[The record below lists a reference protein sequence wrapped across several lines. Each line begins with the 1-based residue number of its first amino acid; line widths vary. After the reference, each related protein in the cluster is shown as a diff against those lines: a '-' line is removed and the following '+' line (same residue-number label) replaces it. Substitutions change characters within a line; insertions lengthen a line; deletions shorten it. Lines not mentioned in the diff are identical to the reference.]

1 MKKEED
7 LTLGTPIFRII
18 FHIDLNAFFASCET
32 TLRPELQKL
41 PLAITGEK
49 SSKRGIVVTANYVA
63 RQYGVHSAMPLM
75 QAKKKCPSLVVV
87 AANFDLYRKI
97 SQQFI
102 DLLHTYSD
110 KVEKASIDEA
120 YVDVTHLYHQ
130 VHPLL
135 LAQQIQARILNEL
148 KIGCSIG
155 IAPNKF
161 LAKMASDMK
170 KPNGITVLRKRD
182 LPKMLWPLPI
192 EEMFGIGKASSP
204 KLKQLG
210 INTINDLV
218 HYKDVEKIEQLFGR
232 HALKWI
238 EDAKGNDQTPI
249 NPNKYEVPSSI
260 GHSTTFAKDY
270 CFDEE
275 IKAEAKRMCIKTSN
289 RLKRYQLYAKTISI
303 QLKDNTFKQIT
314 RSKTVEVP
322 IQTVSEIYPIIEELF
337 EEHWEGQPLRL
348 VGVNTTN
355 LVSTNKVTQQLNLF
369 NYQSF
374 ATEEKLNQTLQKIKT
389 KHGNHL
395 IQKGIQ
401 KGQKNK

>member
-1 MKKEED
+1 M
-7 LTLGTPIFRII
+7 GTPIFRII
-18 FHIDLNAFFASCET
+18 FHVDLNAFFASCET
-32 TLRPELQKL
+32 ILRPELQNL

-75 QAKKKCPSLVVV
+75 QAKKKCPHLVV
-87 AANFDLYRKI
+87 ASANFDLYRKI

-102 DLLHTYSD
+102 QLLHEYSD
-110 KVEKASIDEA
+110 QVEKASIDEA
-120 YVDVTHLYHQ
+120 YVDVTHLYQ
-130 VHPLL
+130 EIHPLH
-135 LAQQIQARILNEL
+135 LAQQIQQRIFNEL

-155 IAPNKF
+155 VAPNKF

-182 LPKMLWPLPI
+182 LPHILWPMPI
-192 EEMFGIGKASSP
+192 EEMFGVGKASSP

-210 INTINDLV
+210 INTIGDLV
-218 HYKDVEKIEQLFGR
+218 HYKDVDKIEQLFGH

-238 EDAKGNDQTPI
+238 ENAKGNDQNPI

-260 GHSTTFAKDY
+260 GHSTTFSKDY

-289 RLKRYQLYAKTISI
+289 RLKKYGLYAKTISI
-303 QLKDNTFKQIT
+303 QLKDTSFKQIT
-314 RSKTVEVP
+314 RSQTVQVP
-322 IQTVSEIYPIIEELF
+322 IQSVNELYPIIEELF
-337 EEHWEGQPLRL
+337 DEHWEGQALRL
-348 VGVNTTN
+348 IGVNTTN
-355 LVSTNKVTQQLNLF
+355 LVNTNKVTQQLNLF

-374 ATEEKLNQTLQKIKT
+374 ASEEKLNQTIQQIKT
-389 KHGNHL
+389 KHGTHL

-401 KGQKNK
+401 KGQK

>member
-1 MKKEED
+1 MEED

-32 TLRPELQKL
+32 ILRPELQNL

-75 QAKKKCPSLVVV
+75 QAKKKCPHLVV
-87 AANFDLYRKI
+87 ASANFDLYRKI

-102 DLLHTYSD
+102 QLLHEYSD
-110 KVEKASIDEA
+110 QVEKASIDEA
-120 YVDVTHLYHQ
+120 YVDVTHLYQ
-130 VHPLL
+130 EIHPLH
-135 LAQQIQARILNEL
+135 LAQQIQQRIFNEL

-182 LPKMLWPLPI
+182 LPHILWPMPI
-192 EEMFGIGKASSP
+192 EEMFGVGKASSP

-210 INTINDLV
+210 INTIGDLV
-218 HYKDVEKIEQLFGR
+218 HYKDVDKIEQLFGH

-238 EDAKGNDQTPI
+238 ENAKGNDQNPI

-260 GHSTTFAKDY
+260 GHSTTFSKDY

-289 RLKRYQLYAKTISI
+289 RLKKYGLYAKTISI
-303 QLKDNTFKQIT
+303 QLKDTSFKQIT
-314 RSKTVEVP
+314 RSQTVQVP
-322 IQTVSEIYPIIEELF
+322 IQSVNELYPIIEELF
-337 EEHWEGQPLRL
+337 DEHWEGQALRL
-348 VGVNTTN
+348 IGVNTTN
-355 LVSTNKVTQQLNLF
+355 LVNTNKVTQQLNLF

-374 ATEEKLNQTLQKIKT
+374 ASEEKLNQTIQQIKT
-389 KHGNHL
+389 KHGTHL

-401 KGQKNK
+401 KGQK

>member
-1 MKKEED
+1 M
-7 LTLGTPIFRII
+7 GTPIFRII

-32 TLRPELQKL
+32 ILRPELQNL

-75 QAKKKCPSLVVV
+75 QAKKKCPHLVV
-87 AANFDLYRKI
+87 ASANFDLYRKI

-102 DLLHTYSD
+102 QLLHEYSD
-110 KVEKASIDEA
+110 QVEKASIDEA
-120 YVDVTHLYHQ
+120 YVDVTHLYQ
-130 VHPLL
+130 EIHPLH
-135 LAQQIQARILNEL
+135 LAQQIQQRIFNEL

-155 IAPNKF
+155 VAPNKF

-182 LPKMLWPLPI
+182 LPHILWPMPI
-192 EEMFGIGKASSP
+192 EEMFGVGKASSP

-210 INTINDLV
+210 INTIGDLV
-218 HYKDVEKIEQLFGR
+218 HYKDVDKIEQLFGH

-238 EDAKGNDQTPI
+238 ENAKGNDQNPI

-260 GHSTTFAKDY
+260 GHSTTFSKDY

-275 IKAEAKRMCIKTSN
+275 IKAEARRMCIKTSN
-289 RLKRYQLYAKTISI
+289 RLKKYGLYAKTISI
-303 QLKDNTFKQIT
+303 QLKDTSFKQIT
-314 RSKTVEVP
+314 RSQTVQIP
-322 IQTVSEIYPIIEELF
+322 IQSVNELYPIIEELF
-337 EEHWEGQPLRL
+337 DEHWEGQALRL
-348 VGVNTTN
+348 IGVNTTN
-355 LVSTNKVTQQLNLF
+355 LVNTNKVTQQLNLF

-374 ATEEKLNQTLQKIKT
+374 ASEEKLNQTIQQIKT
-389 KHGNHL
+389 KHGTHL

-401 KGQKNK
+401 KGQK

>member
-1 MKKEED
+1 M
-7 LTLGTPIFRII
+7 GTPIFRII

-32 TLRPELQKL
+32 ILRPELQNL

-75 QAKKKCPSLVVV
+75 QAKKKCPHLVV
-87 AANFDLYRKI
+87 ASANFDLYRKI

-102 DLLHTYSD
+102 QLLHEYSD
-110 KVEKASIDEA
+110 QVEKASIDEA
-120 YVDVTHLYHQ
+120 YVDVTHLYQ
-130 VHPLL
+130 EIHPLH
-135 LAQQIQARILNEL
+135 LAQQIQQHIFNEL

-155 IAPNKF
+155 VAPNKF

-182 LPKMLWPLPI
+182 LPHILWPMPI
-192 EEMFGIGKASSP
+192 EEMFGVGKASSP

-210 INTINDLV
+210 INTIGDLV
-218 HYKDVEKIEQLFGR
+218 HYKDVDKIEQLFGH

-238 EDAKGNDQTPI
+238 ENAKGNDQNPI

-260 GHSTTFAKDY
+260 GHSTTFSKDY
-270 CFDEE
+270 CFAEE

-289 RLKRYQLYAKTISI
+289 RLKKYGLYAKTISI
-303 QLKDNTFKQIT
+303 QLKDTSFKQIT
-314 RSKTVEVP
+314 RSQTVQIP
-322 IQTVSEIYPIIEELF
+322 IQSVNELYPIIEELF
-337 EEHWEGQPLRL
+337 DEHWEGQALRL
-348 VGVNTTN
+348 IGVNTTN
-355 LVSTNKVTQQLNLF
+355 LVNTNKVTQQLNLF

-374 ATEEKLNQTLQKIKT
+374 ASEEKLNQTIQQIKT
-389 KHGNHL
+389 KHGTHL

-401 KGQKNK
+401 KGQK

>member
-1 MKKEED
+1 M
-7 LTLGTPIFRII
+7 GTPIFRII

-32 TLRPELQKL
+32 ILRPELQNL

-75 QAKKKCPSLVVV
+75 QAKKKCPHLVV
-87 AANFDLYRKI
+87 ASANFDLYRKI

-102 DLLHTYSD
+102 QLLHEYSD
-110 KVEKASIDEA
+110 QVEKASIDEA
-120 YVDVTHLYHQ
+120 YVDVTHLYQ
-130 VHPLL
+130 EIHPLH
-135 LAQQIQARILNEL
+135 LAQQIQQRIFNEL

-170 KPNGITVLRKRD
+170 KPNGITVLRKRY
-182 LPKMLWPLPI
+182 LPHILWPMPI
-192 EEMFGIGKASSP
+192 EEMFGVGKASSP

-210 INTINDLV
+210 INTIGDLV
-218 HYKDVEKIEQLFGR
+218 HYKDVDKIEQLFGH

-238 EDAKGNDQTPI
+238 ENAKGNDQNPI

-260 GHSTTFAKDY
+260 GHSTTFSKDY

-289 RLKRYQLYAKTISI
+289 RLKKYGLYAKTISI
-303 QLKDNTFKQIT
+303 QLKDTSFKQIT
-314 RSKTVEVP
+314 RSQTVQVP
-322 IQTVSEIYPIIEELF
+322 IQSVNELYPIIEELF
-337 EEHWEGQPLRL
+337 DEHWEGQALRL
-348 VGVNTTN
+348 IGVNTTN
-355 LVSTNKVTQQLNLF
+355 LVNTNKVTQQLNLF

-374 ATEEKLNQTLQKIKT
+374 ASEEKLNQTIQQIKT
-389 KHGNHL
+389 KHGTHL

-401 KGQKNK
+401 KGQK

>member
-1 MKKEED
+1 M
-7 LTLGTPIFRII
+7 GTPIFRII

-32 TLRPELQKL
+32 TLRPELQNL

-75 QAKKKCPSLVVV
+75 QAKKKCPHLVV
-87 AANFDLYRKI
+87 ASANFDLYRKI

-102 DLLHTYSD
+102 QLLHEYSD
-110 KVEKASIDEA
+110 QVEKASIDEA
-120 YVDVTHLYHQ
+120 YVDVTHLYQ
-130 VHPLL
+130 EIHPLH
-135 LAQQIQARILNEL
+135 LAQQIQQRIFNEL

-155 IAPNKF
+155 VAPNKF

-182 LPKMLWPLPI
+182 LPHILWPMPI
-192 EEMFGIGKASSP
+192 EEMFGVGKASSP

-210 INTINDLV
+210 INTIGDLV
-218 HYKDVEKIEQLFGR
+218 HYKDVDKIEQLFGH

-238 EDAKGNDQTPI
+238 ENAKGNDQNPI

-260 GHSTTFAKDY
+260 GHSTTFSKDY

-289 RLKRYQLYAKTISI
+289 RLKKYGLYAKTISI
-303 QLKDNTFKQIT
+303 QLKDTSFKQIT
-314 RSKTVEVP
+314 RSQTVQIP
-322 IQTVSEIYPIIEELF
+322 IQSVNELYPIIEELF
-337 EEHWEGQPLRL
+337 DEHWEGQALRL
-348 VGVNTTN
+348 IGVNTTN
-355 LVSTNKVTQQLNLF
+355 LVNTNKVTQQLNLF

-374 ATEEKLNQTLQKIKT
+374 ASEEKLNQTIQQIKT
-389 KHGNHL
+389 KHGTHL

-401 KGQKNK
+401 KGQK

>member
-1 MKKEED
+1 M
-7 LTLGTPIFRII
+7 GTPIFRII

-32 TLRPELQKL
+32 ILRPELQNL

-75 QAKKKCPSLVVV
+75 QAKKKCPHLVV
-87 AANFDLYRKI
+87 ASANFDLYRKR

-102 DLLHTYSD
+102 QLLHEYSD
-110 KVEKASIDEA
+110 QVEKASIDEA
-120 YVDVTHLYHQ
+120 YVDVTHLYQ
-130 VHPLL
+130 EIHPLH
-135 LAQQIQARILNEL
+135 LAQQIQQRILNEL

-155 IAPNKF
+155 VAPNKF

-182 LPKMLWPLPI
+182 LPHILWPMPI
-192 EEMFGIGKASSP
+192 EEMFGVGKASSP

-210 INTINDLV
+210 INTIGDLV
-218 HYKDVEKIEQLFGR
+218 HYKDVDKIEQLFGH

-238 EDAKGNDQTPI
+238 ENAKGNDQNPI

-260 GHSTTFAKDY
+260 GHSTTFSKDY

-289 RLKRYQLYAKTISI
+289 RLKKYGLYAKTISI
-303 QLKDNTFKQIT
+303 QLKDTSFKQIT
-314 RSKTVEVP
+314 RSQTVQVP
-322 IQTVSEIYPIIEELF
+322 IQSVNELYPIIEELF
-337 EEHWEGQPLRL
+337 DEHWEGQALRL
-348 VGVNTTN
+348 IGVNTTN
-355 LVSTNKVTQQLNLF
+355 LVNTNKVTQQLNLF

-374 ATEEKLNQTLQKIKT
+374 ASEEKLNQTIQQIKT
-389 KHGNHL
+389 KHGTHL

-401 KGQKNK
+401 KGQK

>member
-1 MKKEED
+1 M
-7 LTLGTPIFRII
+7 GTPIFRII

-32 TLRPELQKL
+32 ILRPELQNL

-75 QAKKKCPSLVVV
+75 QAKKKCPHLVV
-87 AANFDLYRKI
+87 ASANFDLYRKI

-102 DLLHTYSD
+102 QLLHEYSD
-110 KVEKASIDEA
+110 QVEKASIDEA
-120 YVDVTHLYHQ
+120 YVDVTHLYQ
-130 VHPLL
+130 EIHPLH
-135 LAQQIQARILNEL
+135 LAQQIQQRIFNEL

-155 IAPNKF
+155 VAPNKF

-182 LPKMLWPLPI
+182 LPHILWPMPI
-192 EEMFGIGKASSP
+192 EEMFGVGKASSP

-210 INTINDLV
+210 INTIGDLV
-218 HYKDVEKIEQLFGR
+218 HYKDVDKIEQLFGH

-238 EDAKGNDQTPI
+238 ENAKGNDQNPI

-260 GHSTTFAKDY
+260 GHSTTFSKDY

-289 RLKRYQLYAKTISI
+289 RLKKYGLYAKTISI
-303 QLKDNTFKQIT
+303 QLKDTSFKQIT
-314 RSKTVEVP
+314 RS
-322 IQTVSEIYPIIEELF
+322 QTVQVTIQSVNELYPIIEELF
-337 EEHWEGQPLRL
+337 DEHWEGQALRL
-348 VGVNTTN
+348 IGVNTTN
-355 LVSTNKVTQQLNLF
+355 LVNTNKVTQQLNLF

-374 ATEEKLNQTLQKIKT
+374 ASEEKLNQTIQQIKT
-389 KHGNHL
+389 KHGTHL

-401 KGQKNK
+401 KGQK

>member
-1 MKKEED
+1 M
-7 LTLGTPIFRII
+7 GTPIFRII

-32 TLRPELQKL
+32 ILRPELQNL

-75 QAKKKCPSLVVV
+75 QAKKKCPHLVV
-87 AANFDLYRKI
+87 ASANFDLYRKI

-102 DLLHTYSD
+102 QLLHEYSNQ
-110 KVEKASIDEA
+110 VEKASIDEA
-120 YVDVTHLYHQ
+120 YVDVTHLYQ
-130 VHPLL
+130 EIHPLH
-135 LAQQIQARILNEL
+135 LAQQIQQRIFNEL

-155 IAPNKF
+155 VAPNKF

-182 LPKMLWPLPI
+182 LPHILWPMPI
-192 EEMFGIGKASSP
+192 EEMFGVGKASSP

-210 INTINDLV
+210 INTIGDLV
-218 HYKDVEKIEQLFGR
+218 HYKDVDKIEQLFGH

-238 EDAKGNDQTPI
+238 ENAKGNDQNPI

-260 GHSTTFAKDY
+260 GHSTTFSKDY

-289 RLKRYQLYAKTISI
+289 RLKKYGLYAKTISI
-303 QLKDNTFKQIT
+303 QLKDTSFKQIT
-314 RSKTVEVP
+314 RSQTVQIP
-322 IQTVSEIYPIIEELF
+322 IQSVNELYPIIEELF
-337 EEHWEGQPLRL
+337 DEHWEGQALRL
-348 VGVNTTN
+348 IGVNTTN
-355 LVSTNKVTQQLNLF
+355 LVNTNKVTQQLNLF

-374 ATEEKLNQTLQKIKT
+374 ASEEKLNQTIQQIKT
-389 KHGNHL
+389 KHGTHL

-401 KGQKNK
+401 KGQK

>member
-1 MKKEED
+1 M
-7 LTLGTPIFRII
+7 GTPIFRII

-32 TLRPELQKL
+32 ILRPELQNL

-49 SSKRGIVVTANYVA
+49 SSKRGLVVTANYVA

-75 QAKKKCPSLVVV
+75 QAKKKCPHLVV
-87 AANFDLYRKI
+87 ASANFDLYRKI

-102 DLLHTYSD
+102 QLLHEYSD
-110 KVEKASIDEA
+110 QVEKASIDEA
-120 YVDVTHLYHQ
+120 YVDVTHLYQ
-130 VHPLL
+130 EIHPLH
-135 LAQQIQARILNEL
+135 LAQQIQQRILNEL

-155 IAPNKF
+155 VAPNKF

-182 LPKMLWPLPI
+182 LPHILWPMPI
-192 EEMFGIGKASSP
+192 EEMFGVGKASSP

-210 INTINDLV
+210 INTIGDLV
-218 HYKDVEKIEQLFGR
+218 HYKDVDKIEQLFGH

-238 EDAKGNDQTPI
+238 ENAKGNDQNPI

-260 GHSTTFAKDY
+260 GHSTTFSKDY

-289 RLKRYQLYAKTISI
+289 RLKKYGLYAKTISI
-303 QLKDNTFKQIT
+303 QLKDTSFKQIT
-314 RSKTVEVP
+314 RSQTVQVP
-322 IQTVSEIYPIIEELF
+322 IQSVNELYPIIEELF
-337 EEHWEGQPLRL
+337 DEHWEGQALRL
-348 VGVNTTN
+348 IGVNTTN
-355 LVSTNKVTQQLNLF
+355 LVNTNKVTQQLNLF

-374 ATEEKLNQTLQKIKT
+374 ASEEKLNQTIQQIKT
-389 KHGNHL
+389 KHGTHL

-401 KGQKNK
+401 KGQK

>member
-1 MKKEED
+1 M
-7 LTLGTPIFRII
+7 GTPIFRII

-32 TLRPELQKL
+32 ILRPELQNL

-75 QAKKKCPSLVVV
+75 QAKKKCPHLVV
-87 AANFDLYRKI
+87 ASANFDLYRKI

-102 DLLHTYSD
+102 QLLHEYSD
-110 KVEKASIDEA
+110 QVEKASIDEA
-120 YVDVTHLYHQ
+120 YVDVTHLYQ
-130 VHPLL
+130 EIHPLH
-135 LAQQIQARILNEL
+135 LAQQIQQRIFNEL

-155 IAPNKF
+155 VAPNKF

-182 LPKMLWPLPI
+182 LPHILWPMPI
-192 EEMFGIGKASSP
+192 EEMFGVGKASSP

-210 INTINDLV
+210 INTIGDLV
-218 HYKDVEKIEQLFGR
+218 HYKDVDKIEQLFGH

-238 EDAKGNDQTPI
+238 ENAKGNDQNPI

-260 GHSTTFAKDY
+260 GHSTTFSKDY

-289 RLKRYQLYAKTISI
+289 RLKKYGLYAKTISI
-303 QLKDNTFKQIT
+303 QLKDTSFKQIT
-314 RSKTVEVP
+314 RSQTVQVP
-322 IQTVSEIYPIIEELF
+322 IQSVNELYPIIEELF
-337 EEHWEGQPLRL
+337 DEHWEGQALRL
-348 VGVNTTN
+348 IGVNTTN
-355 LVSTNKVTQQLNLF
+355 LVNTNKVTQQLNLF

-374 ATEEKLNQTLQKIKT
+374 ASEEKLNQTIQQIKK
-389 KHGNHL
+389 KHGTHL

-401 KGQKNK
+401 KGQK

>member
-1 MKKEED
+1 M
-7 LTLGTPIFRII
+7 GTPIFRII

-32 TLRPELQKL
+32 ILRPELQNL

-75 QAKKKCPSLVVV
+75 QAKKKCPHLVV
-87 AANFDLYRKI
+87 ASANFDLYRKI

-102 DLLHTYSD
+102 QLLHEYSD
-110 KVEKASIDEA
+110 QVEKASIDEA
-120 YVDVTHLYHQ
+120 YVDVTHLYQ
-130 VHPLL
+130 EIHPLH
-135 LAQQIQARILNEL
+135 LAQQIQQRIINEL

-155 IAPNKF
+155 VAPNKF

-182 LPKMLWPLPI
+182 LPHILWPMPI
-192 EEMFGIGKASSP
+192 EEMFGVGKASSP

-210 INTINDLV
+210 INTIGDLV
-218 HYKDVEKIEQLFGR
+218 HYKDVDKIEQLFGH

-238 EDAKGNDQTPI
+238 ENAKGNDQNPI

-260 GHSTTFAKDY
+260 GHSTTFSKDY

-289 RLKRYQLYAKTISI
+289 RLKKYGLYAKTISI
-303 QLKDNTFKQIT
+303 QLKDTSFKQIT
-314 RSKTVEVP
+314 RSQTVQIP
-322 IQTVSEIYPIIEELF
+322 IQSVNELYPIIEELF
-337 EEHWEGQPLRL
+337 DEHWEGQALRL
-348 VGVNTTN
+348 IGVNTTN
-355 LVSTNKVTQQLNLF
+355 LVNTNKVTQQLNLF

-374 ATEEKLNQTLQKIKT
+374 ASEEKLNQTIQQIKT
-389 KHGNHL
+389 KHGTHL

-401 KGQKNK
+401 KGQK

>member
-1 MKKEED
+1 M
-7 LTLGTPIFRII
+7 GTPIFRII

-32 TLRPELQKL
+32 TLRPELQNL

-75 QAKKKCPSLVVV
+75 QAKKKCPHLVV
-87 AANFDLYRKI
+87 ASANFDLYRKI

-102 DLLHTYSD
+102 QLLHEYSD
-110 KVEKASIDEA
+110 QVEKASIDEA
-120 YVDVTHLYHQ
+120 YVDVTHLYQ
-130 VHPLL
+130 EIHPLH
-135 LAQQIQARILNEL
+135 LAQQIQQRIFNEL

-182 LPKMLWPLPI
+182 LPHILWPMPI
-192 EEMFGIGKASSP
+192 EEMFGVGKASSP

-210 INTINDLV
+210 INTIGDLV
-218 HYKDVEKIEQLFGR
+218 HYKDVDKIEQLFGH

-238 EDAKGNDQTPI
+238 ENAKGNDQNPI

-260 GHSTTFAKDY
+260 GHSTTFSKDY

-289 RLKRYQLYAKTISI
+289 RLKKYGLYAKTISI
-303 QLKDNTFKQIT
+303 QLKDTSFKQIT
-314 RSKTVEVP
+314 RSQTVQVP
-322 IQTVSEIYPIIEELF
+322 IQSVNELYPIIEELF
-337 EEHWEGQPLRL
+337 DEHWEGQALRL
-348 VGVNTTN
+348 IGVNTTN
-355 LVSTNKVTQQLNLF
+355 LVNTNKVTQQLNLF

-374 ATEEKLNQTLQKIKT
+374 ASEEKLNQTIQQIKT
-389 KHGNHL
+389 KHGTHL

-401 KGQKNK
+401 KGQK

>member
-1 MKKEED
+1 M
-7 LTLGTPIFRII
+7 GTPIFRII

-32 TLRPELQKL
+32 TLRPELQNL

-75 QAKKKCPSLVVV
+75 QAKKKCPHLVV
-87 AANFDLYRKI
+87 ASANFDLYRKI

-102 DLLHTYSD
+102 QLLHEYSD
-110 KVEKASIDEA
+110 QVEKASIDEA
-120 YVDVTHLYHQ
+120 YVDVTHLYQ
-130 VHPLL
+130 EIHPLH
-135 LAQQIQARILNEL
+135 LAQQIQQRIFNEL

-155 IAPNKF
+155 VAPNKF

-182 LPKMLWPLPI
+182 LPHILWPMPI
-192 EEMFGIGKASSP
+192 EEMFGVGKASSP

-210 INTINDLV
+210 INTIGDLV
-218 HYKDVEKIEQLFGR
+218 HYKDVDKIEQLFGH

-238 EDAKGNDQTPI
+238 ENAKGNDQNPI

-260 GHSTTFAKDY
+260 GHSTTFSKDY

-289 RLKRYQLYAKTISI
+289 RLKKYGLYAKTVSI
-303 QLKDNTFKQIT
+303 QLKDTSFKQIT
-314 RSKTVEVP
+314 RSQTVQVP
-322 IQTVSEIYPIIEELF
+322 IQSVNELYPIIEELF
-337 EEHWEGQPLRL
+337 DEHWEGQALRL
-348 VGVNTTN
+348 IGVNTTN
-355 LVSTNKVTQQLNLF
+355 LVNTNKVTQQLNLF

-374 ATEEKLNQTLQKIKT
+374 ASEEKLNQTIQQIKT
-389 KHGNHL
+389 KHGTHL

-401 KGQKNK
+401 KGQK

>member
-1 MKKEED
+1 M
-7 LTLGTPIFRII
+7 GTPIFRII

-32 TLRPELQKL
+32 TLRPELQNL

-75 QAKKKCPSLVVV
+75 QAKKKCPHLVV
-87 AANFDLYRKI
+87 ASANFDLYRKI

-102 DLLHTYSD
+102 QLLHEYSD
-110 KVEKASIDEA
+110 QVEKASIDEA
-120 YVDVTHLYHQ
+120 YVDVTHLYQ
-130 VHPLL
+130 EIHPLH
-135 LAQQIQARILNEL
+135 LAQQIQQRIFNEL

-155 IAPNKF
+155 VAPNKF

-182 LPKMLWPLPI
+182 LPHILWPMPI
-192 EEMFGIGKASSP
+192 EEMFGVGKASSP

-210 INTINDLV
+210 INTIGDLV
-218 HYKDVEKIEQLFGR
+218 HYKDVDKIEQLFGH

-238 EDAKGNDQTPI
+238 ENAKGNDQNPI

-260 GHSTTFAKDY
+260 GHSTTFSKDY

-289 RLKRYQLYAKTISI
+289 RLKKYGLYAKTISI
-303 QLKDNTFKQIT
+303 QLKDTSFKQIT
-314 RSKTVEVP
+314 RSQTVQVP
-322 IQTVSEIYPIIEELF
+322 IQSVNELYPIIEELF
-337 EEHWEGQPLRL
+337 DEHWEGQALRL
-348 VGVNTTN
+348 IGVNTTN
-355 LVSTNKVTQQLNLF
+355 LVNTNKVTQQLNLF

-374 ATEEKLNQTLQKIKT
+374 ASEEKLNQTIQQIKT
-389 KHGNHL
+389 KHGTHL

-401 KGQKNK
+401 KGQK

>member
-1 MKKEED
+1 M
-7 LTLGTPIFRII
+7 GTPIFRII

-32 TLRPELQKL
+32 ILRPELQNL

-75 QAKKKCPSLVVV
+75 QAKKKCPHLVV
-87 AANFDLYRKI
+87 ASANFDLYRKI

-102 DLLHTYSD
+102 QLLHEYSD
-110 KVEKASIDEA
+110 QVEKASIDEA
-120 YVDVTHLYHQ
+120 YVDVTHLYQ
-130 VHPLL
+130 EIHPLH
-135 LAQQIQARILNEL
+135 LAQQIQQRIFNEL

-182 LPKMLWPLPI
+182 LPHILWPMPI
-192 EEMFGIGKASSP
+192 EEMFGVGKASSP

-210 INTINDLV
+210 INAIGDLV
-218 HYKDVEKIEQLFGR
+218 HYKDVDKIEQLFGH

-238 EDAKGNDQTPI
+238 ENAKGNDQNPI

-260 GHSTTFAKDY
+260 GHSTTFSKDY

-289 RLKRYQLYAKTISI
+289 RLKKYGLYAKTISI
-303 QLKDNTFKQIT
+303 QLKDTSFKQIT
-314 RSKTVEVP
+314 RSQTVQVP
-322 IQTVSEIYPIIEELF
+322 IQSVNELYPIIEELF
-337 EEHWEGQPLRL
+337 DEHWEGQALRL
-348 VGVNTTN
+348 IGVNTTN
-355 LVSTNKVTQQLNLF
+355 LVNTNKVTQQLNLF

-374 ATEEKLNQTLQKIKT
+374 ASEEKLNQTIQQIKT
-389 KHGNHL
+389 KHGTHL

-401 KGQKNK
+401 KGQK

>member
-1 MKKEED
+1 M
-7 LTLGTPIFRII
+7 GTPIFRII

-32 TLRPELQKL
+32 ILRPELQNL

-75 QAKKKCPSLVVV
+75 QAKKKCPHLVV
-87 AANFDLYRKI
+87 ASANFDLYRKI

-102 DLLHTYSD
+102 QLLHEYSD
-110 KVEKASIDEA
+110 QVEKASIDEA
-120 YVDVTHLYHQ
+120 YVDVTHLYQ
-130 VHPLL
+130 EIHPLH
-135 LAQQIQARILNEL
+135 LAQQIQQRIFNEL

-155 IAPNKF
+155 VAPNKF

-182 LPKMLWPLPI
+182 LPHILWPMPI
-192 EEMFGIGKASSP
+192 EEMFGVGKASSP

-210 INTINDLV
+210 INTIGDLV
-218 HYKDVEKIEQLFGR
+218 HYKDVDKIEQLFGH

-238 EDAKGNDQTPI
+238 ENAKGNDQNPI

-260 GHSTTFAKDY
+260 GHSTTFSKDY

-275 IKAEAKRMCIKTSN
+275 IKAEARRMCIKTSN
-289 RLKRYQLYAKTISI
+289 RLKKYGLYAKTISI
-303 QLKDNTFKQIT
+303 QLKDTSFKQIT
-314 RSKTVEVP
+314 RSQTVQVP
-322 IQTVSEIYPIIEELF
+322 IQSVNELYPIIEELF
-337 EEHWEGQPLRL
+337 DEHWEGQALRL
-348 VGVNTTN
+348 IGVNTTN
-355 LVSTNKVTQQLNLF
+355 LVNTNKVTQQLNLF

-374 ATEEKLNQTLQKIKT
+374 ASEEKLNQTIQQIKT
-389 KHGNHL
+389 KHGTHL

-401 KGQKNK
+401 KGQK

>member
-1 MKKEED
+1 M
-7 LTLGTPIFRII
+7 GTPIFRII

-32 TLRPELQKL
+32 ILRPELQNL

-75 QAKKKCPSLVVV
+75 QAKKKCPRLVV
-87 AANFDLYRKI
+87 ASANFDLYRKI

-102 DLLHTYSD
+102 QLLHEYSD
-110 KVEKASIDEA
+110 QVEKASIDEA
-120 YVDVTHLYHQ
+120 YVDVTHLYQ
-130 VHPLL
+130 EIHPLH
-135 LAQQIQARILNEL
+135 LAQQIQQRILNEL

-155 IAPNKF
+155 VAPNKF

-182 LPKMLWPLPI
+182 LPHILWPMPI
-192 EEMFGIGKASSP
+192 EEMFGVGKASSP

-210 INTINDLV
+210 INTIGDLV
-218 HYKDVEKIEQLFGR
+218 HYKDVDKIEQLFGH

-238 EDAKGNDQTPI
+238 ENAKGNDQNPI

-260 GHSTTFAKDY
+260 GHSTTFSKDY
-270 CFDEE
+270 CFAEE

-289 RLKRYQLYAKTISI
+289 RLKKYGLYAKTISI
-303 QLKDNTFKQIT
+303 QLKDTSFKQIT
-314 RSKTVEVP
+314 RSQTVQIP
-322 IQTVSEIYPIIEELF
+322 IQSVNELYPIIEELF
-337 EEHWEGQPLRL
+337 DEHWEGQALRL
-348 VGVNTTN
+348 IGVNTTN
-355 LVSTNKVTQQLNLF
+355 LVNTNKVTQQLNLF

-374 ATEEKLNQTLQKIKT
+374 ASEEKLNQTIQQIKT
-389 KHGNHL
+389 KHGTHL

-401 KGQKNK
+401 KGQK

>member
-1 MKKEED
+1 M
-7 LTLGTPIFRII
+7 GTPIFRII

-32 TLRPELQKL
+32 ILRPELQNL

-75 QAKKKCPSLVVV
+75 QAKKKCPHLVV
-87 AANFDLYRKI
+87 ASANFDLYRKI

-102 DLLHTYSD
+102 QLLHEYSD
-110 KVEKASIDEA
+110 QVEKASIDEA
-120 YVDVTHLYHQ
+120 YVDVTHLYQ
-130 VHPLL
+130 EIHPLH
-135 LAQQIQARILNEL
+135 LAQQIQQRILNEL

-155 IAPNKF
+155 VAPNKF

-182 LPKMLWPLPI
+182 LPHILWPMPI
-192 EEMFGIGKASSP
+192 EEMFGVGKASSP

-210 INTINDLV
+210 INTIGDLV
-218 HYKDVEKIEQLFGR
+218 HYKDVDKIEQLFGH

-238 EDAKGNDQTPI
+238 ENAKGNDQNPI

-260 GHSTTFAKDY
+260 GHSTTFSKDY
-270 CFDEE
+270 CFAEE

-289 RLKRYQLYAKTISI
+289 RLKKYGLYAKTISI
-303 QLKDNTFKQIT
+303 QLKDTSFKQIT
-314 RSKTVEVP
+314 RSQTVQVP
-322 IQTVSEIYPIIEELF
+322 IQSVNELYPIIEELF
-337 EEHWEGQPLRL
+337 DEHWEGQALRL
-348 VGVNTTN
+348 IGVNTTN
-355 LVSTNKVTQQLNLF
+355 LVNTNKVTQQLNLF

-374 ATEEKLNQTLQKIKT
+374 ASEEKLNQTIQQIKT
-389 KHGNHL
+389 KHGTHL

-401 KGQKNK
+401 KGQK

>member
-1 MKKEED
+1 M
-7 LTLGTPIFRII
+7 GTPIFRII

-32 TLRPELQKL
+32 ILRPELQNL

-75 QAKKKCPSLVVV
+75 QAKKKCPHLVV
-87 AANFDLYRKI
+87 ASANFDLYRKI

-102 DLLHTYSD
+102 QLLHEYSD
-110 KVEKASIDEA
+110 QVEKASIDEA
-120 YVDVTHLYHQ
+120 YVDVTHLYQ
-130 VHPLL
+130 EIHPIH
-135 LAQQIQARILNEL
+135 LAQQIQQRIFNEL

-155 IAPNKF
+155 VAPNKF

-182 LPKMLWPLPI
+182 LPHILWPMPI
-192 EEMFGIGKASSP
+192 EEMFGVGKASSP

-210 INTINDLV
+210 INTIGDLV
-218 HYKDVEKIEQLFGR
+218 HYKDVDKIEQLFGH

-238 EDAKGNDQTPI
+238 ENAKGNDQNPI

-260 GHSTTFAKDY
+260 GHSTTFSKDY

-289 RLKRYQLYAKTISI
+289 RLKKYGLYAKTISI
-303 QLKDNTFKQIT
+303 QLKDTSFKQIT
-314 RSKTVEVP
+314 RSQTVQVP
-322 IQTVSEIYPIIEELF
+322 IQSVNELYPIIEELF
-337 EEHWEGQPLRL
+337 DEHWEGQALRL
-348 VGVNTTN
+348 IGVNTTN
-355 LVSTNKVTQQLNLF
+355 LVNTNKVTQQLNLF

-374 ATEEKLNQTLQKIKT
+374 ASEEKLNQTIQQIKT
-389 KHGNHL
+389 KHGTHL

-401 KGQKNK
+401 KGQK

>member
-1 MKKEED
+1 M
-7 LTLGTPIFRII
+7 GTPIFRII

-32 TLRPELQKL
+32 ILRPELQNL

-75 QAKKKCPSLVVV
+75 QAKKKCPHLVV
-87 AANFDLYRKI
+87 ASANFDLYRKI

-102 DLLHTYSD
+102 QLLHEYSD
-110 KVEKASIDEA
+110 QVEKASIDEA
-120 YVDVTHLYHQ
+120 YVDVTHLYQ
-130 VHPLL
+130 EIHPLH
-135 LAQQIQARILNEL
+135 LAQQIQQRIFNEL

-155 IAPNKF
+155 VAPNKF

-182 LPKMLWPLPI
+182 LPHILWPMPI
-192 EEMFGIGKASSP
+192 EEMFGVGKASSP

-210 INTINDLV
+210 INTIGDLV
-218 HYKDVEKIEQLFGR
+218 HYKDVDKIEQLFGH

-238 EDAKGNDQTPI
+238 ENAKGNDQNPI

-260 GHSTTFAKDY
+260 GHSTTFSKDY

-289 RLKRYQLYAKTISI
+289 RLKKYGLYAKTISI
-303 QLKDNTFKQIT
+303 QLKDTSFKQIT
-314 RSKTVEVP
+314 RSQTVQVP
-322 IQTVSEIYPIIEELF
+322 IQSVNELYPIIEELF
-337 EEHWEGQPLRL
+337 DEHWEGQALRL
-348 VGVNTTN
+348 IGVNTTN
-355 LVSTNKVTQQLNLF
+355 LVNTNKVTQQLNLC

-374 ATEEKLNQTLQKIKT
+374 ASEEKLNQTIQQIKT
-389 KHGNHL
+389 KHATHL

-401 KGQKNK
+401 KGQK

>member
-1 MKKEED
+1 M
-7 LTLGTPIFRII
+7 GTPIFRII

-32 TLRPELQKL
+32 ILRPELQNL

-75 QAKKKCPSLVVV
+75 QAKKKCPHLVV
-87 AANFDLYRKI
+87 ASANFDLYRKI

-102 DLLHTYSD
+102 QLLHEYSD
-110 KVEKASIDEA
+110 QVEKASIDEA
-120 YVDVTHLYHQ
+120 YVDVTHLYQ
-130 VHPLL
+130 EIHPLH
-135 LAQQIQARILNEL
+135 LAQQIQQRILNEL

-182 LPKMLWPLPI
+182 LPHILWPMPI
-192 EEMFGIGKASSP
+192 EEMFGVGKASSP

-210 INTINDLV
+210 INTIGDLV
-218 HYKDVEKIEQLFGR
+218 HYKDVDKIEQLFGH

-238 EDAKGNDQTPI
+238 ENAKGNDQNPI

-260 GHSTTFAKDY
+260 GHSTTFSKDY

-289 RLKRYQLYAKTISI
+289 RLKKYGLYAKTISI
-303 QLKDNTFKQIT
+303 QLKDTSFKQIT
-314 RSKTVEVP
+314 RSQTVQVP
-322 IQTVSEIYPIIEELF
+322 IQSVNELYPIIEELF
-337 EEHWEGQPLRL
+337 DEHWEGQALRL
-348 VGVNTTN
+348 IGVNTTN
-355 LVSTNKVTQQLNLF
+355 LVNTNKVTQQLNLF

-374 ATEEKLNQTLQKIKT
+374 ASEEKLNQTIQQIKT
-389 KHGNHL
+389 KHGTHL

-401 KGQKNK
+401 KG

>member
-7 LTLGTPIFRII
+7 LTLGMPIFRII

-32 TLRPELQKL
+32 TLRPELENL
-41 PLAITGEK
+41 PLAISGEK
-49 SSKRGIVVTANYVA
+49 SSKRGIVTTANYVA
-63 RQYGVHSAMPLM
+63 RQFGVHSAMPLM

-87 AANFDLYRKI
+87 PANFDLYRKI

-102 DLLHTYSD
+102 ELLQTYSD
-110 KVEKASIDEA
+110 QVEKASIDEA

-130 VHPLL
+130 IHPVK
-135 LAQQIQARILNEL
+135 LAQQIQMRIQNEL

-182 LPKMLWPLPI
+182 LPSVLWPLPI
-192 EEMFGIGKASSP
+192 EEMFGVGKASSL

-210 INTINDLV
+210 INTIEDLV
-218 HYKDVEKIEQLFGR
+218 HYKEVEKIEQLFGR
-232 HALKWI
+232 HGLKWI
-238 EDAKGNDQTPI
+238 ENGKGNDQTPI

-260 GHSTTFAKDY
+260 GHSTTFTKDY

-275 IKAEAKRMCIKTSN
+275 IKKEAKRMCIKTSN

-303 QLKDNTFKQIT
+303 QLKDHTFKQIT
-314 RSKTVEVP
+314 RSKTVEIP
-322 IQTVSEIYPIIEELF
+322 IQHVDEIYSIIEELF

-374 ATEEKLNQTLQKIKT
+374 AAEEKLNQTLQKIKT

-401 KGQKNK
+401 KGKKK

>member
-1 MKKEED
+1 M
-7 LTLGTPIFRII
+7 GTPIFRII

-32 TLRPELQKL
+32 ILRPELQNL

-75 QAKKKCPSLVVV
+75 QAKKKCPHLVV
-87 AANFDLYRKI
+87 ASANFDLYRKI

-102 DLLHTYSD
+102 QLLHEYSD
-110 KVEKASIDEA
+110 QVEKASIDEA
-120 YVDVTHLYHQ
+120 YVDVTHLYQ
-130 VHPLL
+130 EIHPLH
-135 LAQQIQARILNEL
+135 LAQQIQQRIFNEL

-155 IAPNKF
+155 VAPNKF

-182 LPKMLWPLPI
+182 LPHILWPMPI
-192 EEMFGIGKASSP
+192 EEMFGVGKASSP

-210 INTINDLV
+210 INTIGDLV
-218 HYKDVEKIEQLFGR
+218 HYKDVDKIEQLFGH

-238 EDAKGNDQTPI
+238 ENAKGNDQNPI

-260 GHSTTFAKDY
+260 GHSTTFSKDY
-270 CFDEE
+270 CFAEE

-289 RLKRYQLYAKTISI
+289 RLKKYGLYAKTISI
-303 QLKDNTFKQIT
+303 QLKDTSFKQIT
-314 RSKTVEVP
+314 RSQTVQIP
-322 IQTVSEIYPIIEELF
+322 IQSVNELYPIIEELF
-337 EEHWEGQPLRL
+337 DEHWEGQALRL
-348 VGVNTTN
+348 IGVNTTN
-355 LVSTNKVTQQLNLF
+355 LVNTNKVTQQLNLF

-374 ATEEKLNQTLQKIKT
+374 ASEEKLNQTIQQIKT
-389 KHGNHL
+389 KHGTHL

-401 KGQKNK
+401 KGQK

>member
-1 MKKEED
+1 M
-7 LTLGTPIFRII
+7 GTPIFRII

-32 TLRPELQKL
+32 ILRPELQNL

-75 QAKKKCPSLVVV
+75 QAKKKCPHLVV
-87 AANFDLYRKI
+87 ASANFDLYRKI

-102 DLLHTYSD
+102 QLLHEYSD
-110 KVEKASIDEA
+110 QVEKASIDEA
-120 YVDVTHLYHQ
+120 YVDVTHLYQ
-130 VHPLL
+130 EIHPLH
-135 LAQQIQARILNEL
+135 LAQQIQQRIFNEL

-155 IAPNKF
+155 VAPNKF

-182 LPKMLWPLPI
+182 LPHILWPMPI
-192 EEMFGIGKASSP
+192 EEMFGVGKASSP

-210 INTINDLV
+210 INTIGDLV
-218 HYKDVEKIEQLFGR
+218 HYKDVDKIEQLFGH

-238 EDAKGNDQTPI
+238 ENAKGNDQNPI
-249 NPNKYEVPSSI
+249 NTNKYEVPSSI
-260 GHSTTFAKDY
+260 GHSTTFSKDY

-289 RLKRYQLYAKTISI
+289 RLKKYGLYAKTISI
-303 QLKDNTFKQIT
+303 QLKDTSFKQIT
-314 RSKTVEVP
+314 RSQTVQIP
-322 IQTVSEIYPIIEELF
+322 IQSVNELYPIIEELF
-337 EEHWEGQPLRL
+337 DEHWEGQALRL
-348 VGVNTTN
+348 IGVNTTN
-355 LVSTNKVTQQLNLF
+355 LVNTNKVTQQLNLF

-374 ATEEKLNQTLQKIKT
+374 ASEEKLNQTIQQIKT
-389 KHGNHL
+389 KHGTHL

-401 KGQKNK
+401 KGQK